1 MSKFAQSIQVGN
13 NVTSIMRLPCVTSC
27 HKQNDMQGLEWLEYV
42 INGDENQRV
51 EKGDWICQDHDGK
64 WHGISDEE
72 YRKEVIN
79 ER

>member
-1 MSKFAQSIQVGN
+1 
-13 NVTSIMRLPCVTSC
+13 
-27 HKQNDMQGLEWLEYV
+27 MQGLEWLEYV

-64 WHGISDEE
+64 WHGLSDEE